1 MFYNVTI
8 EVNVLVEATSKEE
21 ALGQA
26 LVAVAEDANNG
37 VTITE
42 EV

>member
-8 EVNVLVEATSKEE
+8 EVNVLIEANSKED
-21 ALGQA
+21 ALAQA
-26 LVAVAEDANNG
+26 LVAVAEDADNG